1 MTKNNSLFPALIFA
15 GTLAFGVIVNA
26 EQSKKDAIN
35 NSIVE
40 PREVYEASEYK
51 PHIGLLVGTNTPEG
65 SNRTGGEI
73 GFDIGYQPYI
83 PVGIGLIYSRKTF
96 ENSNYSTEDRD
107 EVMAK
112 GTYHFGGTIPLIRSS
127 YIGFAAGTTSDSGVY
142 KLISGPLIGFDIRV
156 GQVNN
161 TGLSLGALA
170 KYVIYEGDSPDS
182 TTLSGVLKFWL

>member
-1 MTKNNSLFPALIFA
+1 MKKNNSLLSTLIFT
-15 GTLAFGVIVNA
+15 GTMAFGVIANS
-26 EQSKKDAIN
+26 EQNTRDAIN
-35 NSIVE
+35 NSIVD
-40 PREVYEASEYK
+40 PREVSENSEYK
-51 PHIGLLVGTNTPEG
+51 PHIGLLLGTNTPEG

-83 PVGIGLIYSRKTF
+83 PVGIGLMYSRKTF
-96 ENSNYSTEDRD
+96 ENSNYTTEERD
-107 EVMAK
+107 EALVKA
-112 GTYHFGGTIPLIRSS
+112 TYHFGGTIPLIRSS
-127 YIGFAAGTTSDSGVY
+127 YFGFAAGTTSDDGVY